1 MLLVAEVLTFIAQL
15 RRDDMTRREQTIV
28 EWRSQ
33 IQKKLRDIDNA
44 FNCFLTYGGDTEDV
58 EYMIE
63 CGEKLIETLKNTKK
77 AMNYMDENGI
87 K

>member
-1 MLLVAEVLTFIAQL
+1 
-15 RRDDMTRREQTIV
+15 MTKREQTIV
-28 EWRSQ
+28 EWRNQ
-33 IQKKLRDIDNA
+33 IQKRLKNIDNA
-44 FNCFLTYGGDTEDV
+44 FWCFTEYGDVEDV

-77 AMNYMDENGI
+77 VINYIDKNGI

>member
-28 EWRSQ
+28 EWRNQ
-33 IQKKLRDIDNA
+33 IQKKLKDIDNG
-44 FNCFLTYGGDTEDV
+44 FWCFTEYGDIEDV
-58 EYMIE
+58 EHMIE
-63 CGEKLIETLKNTKK
+63 RGEELIETLKNAKK
-77 AMNYMDENGI
+77 AIEYMDKNGI